1 MTLAQELDKFMENWN
16 GVHITT
22 YDDCLVYKVVHG
34 FAKSAAF
41 RANQLI
47 STLELNLIAEV
58 TTDNSFIIKFKDNE
72 KEKR

>member
-16 GVHITT
+16 GVHITA